1 MSNAIKFT
9 EAGQIV
15 LRLRLIRRER
25 GLSTL
30 AFQVAD
36 TGSGIAP
43 QHQARLFEP
52 YYQVDTDKNV
62 RLPGT
67 GLGCPSAAGFP
78 T

>member
-67 GLGCPSAAGFP
+67 AWACPSAAGFP